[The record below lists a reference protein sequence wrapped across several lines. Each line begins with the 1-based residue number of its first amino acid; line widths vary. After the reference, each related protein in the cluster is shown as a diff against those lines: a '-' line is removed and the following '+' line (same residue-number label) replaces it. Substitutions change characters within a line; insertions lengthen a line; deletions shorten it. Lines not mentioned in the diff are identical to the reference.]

1 MTLYFRSWL
10 RSQGEIE
17 HTHTNK
23 KNTKKKGG
31 KKGFAKKKKKKNTF
45 KQLKGTKCYQK
56 SKISDSAPTN
66 FLTSPGAREVISFS
80 FP

>member
-31 KKGFAKKKKKKNTF
+31 KKGFAKKKKKKTRLNSLKVRSAIKKAKFQTVHQLTF
-45 KQLKGTKCYQK
+45 
-56 SKISDSAPTN
+56 
-66 FLTSPGAREVISFS
+66 
-80 FP
+80 